1 VQIVRSSYK
10 IDFVT
15 TLGGRK
21 SLDSDLRESIKSAIN
36 SEIALLEK
44 DYEIIKNSLKGFVFE
59 VSMVRAA
66 LQSYKDRLSRVR
78 SLLMAFFQIQ
88 GKSFDFQI
96 RPILDSIDVALL
108 LMEMPPQLDSSKMRG
123 IMQLALA
130 LSETKIE
137 DVMALISTLG
147 KTTFADTQL

>member
-1 VQIVRSSYK
+1 M
-10 IDFVT
+10 
-15 TLGGRK
+15 
-21 SLDSDLRESIKSAIN
+21 DSDLSERIRSETS
-36 SEIALLEK
+36 SEIALLDK

-78 SLLMAFFQIQ
+78 SLLMAFFQMQ
-88 GKSFDFQI
+88 GKNFDFQI

-108 LMEMPPQLDSSKMRG
+108 LMEVSPQLDSSKVRG
-123 IMQLALA
+123 IMQLTLA

-147 KTTFADTQL
+147 KTTFADTHP